1 MSRGG
6 AREVMS
12 RGGGRGEKGRYKQGC
27 EEEERREVMSRG
39 GGRREKGRY
48 NQGWEE
54 DERREGRNCGEKRSI
69 LSYRGLSSIQERR
82 ALELGITLEI
92 CRDLHIDQN
101 RKHSVFHR
109 SNPRIS
115 LLSSCVY
122 SDDNSDYQDPVETGN
137 GGEFKCDECPKSF
150 QWKANL
156 QRHQLTHD
164 ADRKFPCEN
173 CDKVFTDPSNLQRH
187 IRSQHVG
194 ARSHACSECGKTF
207 ATSSGLKQH
216 QHIHSSVK
224 PFQCE
229 VCLKA
234 YTQFSNLCRHK
245 RMHADCRQQIKCKDC
260 GQAFSTVTSLSK
272 HKRFCEGVMRTG
284 LRAMYPS
291 PHGDPKLSPLS
302 LSPSSGHPPAHPHP
316 LPPTPAGHAQMP
328 ASLFPALYG
337 RPAQFPFSP
346 YPPPASF
353 AQFPGLQHLAA
364 SLPPSLLG
372 PQGPVSPS
380 TALKLAATLQ
390 HQFALARTPPAA
402 LDKKLGLNTV
412 SPSPSSPVSTP
423 SRYSPEEDKAS
434 SRGNGYSTNTSFYE
448 NHNHLGEPD
457 HPDVK
462 RRLLNDEAD
471 EKDNH
476 LDVGSKYDDC
486 DSDKSQVLNS
496 ERDQSIDR
504 ARKRSRSPSPGRNR
518 TSSPGA
524 VDREEQVSS
533 PPVEKKH
540 KTTPSIAPPGFTQF
554 RPQSPVVS
562 SRVGHILTT
571 PKPVKQETAFDLSTN
586 GTSGHSSGQEEQLS
600 PRESDMNIRA
610 DADDGV
616 EEKSETDQESSVGK
630 DLEAPLDLSNKKSKS
645 SSAEEVTNREP
656 ASEVIKTSTGL
667 EKEPSS
673 PVPSPVS
680 QNLSTSPAS
689 SALQQHHQQRAHHA
703 MSSSS
708 PSILPLSSP
717 LSMASTMPPLS
728 IPGGVSSD
736 LKAAGIV
743 PSSPYGPYP
752 FSPAMME
759 QFLRMKEDLKL
770 QHEAAAKFSN
780 PFSRFPMPGPT
791 AFPGLHPH
799 PPHPQF
805 PIMSNRHHAE
815 KSMMKQLEKSSSD
828 FHSAHHRLPHHLLH
842 TNHHHHHPH
851 FGSPGG
857 AAGSVANKNK
867 ERYACKFCGKVFPR
881 SANLTRHLRTHTGE
895 QPYKCKYC
903 ERSFSI
909 SSNLQRHVRNIHNK
923 EKPFKCPLCERCFGQ
938 QTNLDR
944 HLKKHETEGPHLAD
958 SPPSAPSS
966 PSLQPGLVSGREDV
980 DLAEEDGY
988 FSQVTGFVSR
998 PHGAAAGEKGE
1009 DADDEDDEDLDGE
1022 EGDDIAGPSRRRPR
1036 GLVEEDDEEE
1046 MTHLARRKSLDDE
1059 DDIDVD
1065 NDLDVLDTK
1074 RGNEDDKL
1082 AVEEDELEDED
1093 ELVDD
1098 ADISDG
1104 DVVDEE
1110 ATTLAITAA
1119 EPRDTMGPTKSTAK
1133 HEIEDVAEEATL
1145 QHNSLTEVS
1154 EETTEPVTP
1163 GFCADSDL
1171 SKLAS
1176 YALTVLKLS
1185 DKSILPGLMSMRR
1198 KPQDGCLGFCLIQ
1211 STETLVV
1218 FVSLSA
1224 CLFAGKKS
1232 SHKQI

>member
-1 MSRGG
+1 
-6 AREVMS
+6 
-12 RGGGRGEKGRYKQGC
+12 
-27 EEEERREVMSRG
+27 
-39 GGRREKGRY
+39 
-48 NQGWEE
+48 
-54 DERREGRNCGEKRSI
+54 
-69 LSYRGLSSIQERR
+69 
-82 ALELGITLEI
+82 
-92 CRDLHIDQN
+92 
-101 RKHSVFHR
+101 
-109 SNPRIS
+109 
-115 LLSSCVY
+115 
-122 SDDNSDYQDPVETGN
+122 
-137 GGEFKCDECPKSF
+137 
-150 QWKANL
+150 
-156 QRHQLTHD
+156 
-164 ADRKFPCEN
+164 
-173 CDKVFTDPSNLQRH
+173 
-187 IRSQHVG
+187 
-194 ARSHACSECGKTF
+194 
-207 ATSSGLKQH
+207 
-216 QHIHSSVK
+216 
-224 PFQCE
+224 
-229 VCLKA
+229 
-234 YTQFSNLCRHK
+234 
-245 RMHADCRQQIKCKDC
+245 
-260 GQAFSTVTSLSK
+260 
-272 HKRFCEGVMRTG
+272 
-284 LRAMYPS
+284 
-291 PHGDPKLSPLS
+291 
-302 LSPSSGHPPAHPHP
+302 
-316 LPPTPAGHAQMP
+316 
-328 ASLFPALYG
+328 
-337 RPAQFPFSP
+337 
-346 YPPPASF
+346 
-353 AQFPGLQHLAA
+353 
-364 SLPPSLLG
+364 
-372 PQGPVSPS
+372 
-380 TALKLAATLQ
+380 
-390 HQFALARTPPAA
+390 
-402 LDKKLGLNTV
+402 
-412 SPSPSSPVSTP
+412 
-423 SRYSPEEDKAS
+423 
-434 SRGNGYSTNTSFYE
+434 
-448 NHNHLGEPD
+448 
-457 HPDVK
+457 
-462 RRLLNDEAD
+462 
-471 EKDNH
+471 
-476 LDVGSKYDDC
+476 
-486 DSDKSQVLNS
+486 
-496 ERDQSIDR
+496 
-504 ARKRSRSPSPGRNR
+504 
-518 TSSPGA
+518 
-524 VDREEQVSS
+524 
-533 PPVEKKH
+533 
-540 KTTPSIAPPGFTQF
+540 
-554 RPQSPVVS
+554 
-562 SRVGHILTT
+562 
-571 PKPVKQETAFDLSTN
+571 
-586 GTSGHSSGQEEQLS
+586 
-600 PRESDMNIRA
+600 MNIRA

-805 PIMSNRHHAE
+805 PDYVQQAPRRKVHDEAVGEIFQR
-815 KSMMKQLEKSSSD
+815 LPLSSSS
-828 FHSAHHRLPHHLLH
+828 SAPSSSPHQPPPSSSSFWFTRRRRRISRQQEQGALCLQVLREGVSSLGEPDSAPED
-842 TNHHHHHPH
+842 PH
-851 FGSPGG
+851 G
-857 AAGSVANKNK
+857 
-867 ERYACKFCGKVFPR
+867 
-881 SANLTRHLRTHTGE
+881 RTAV
-895 QPYKCKYC
+895 QV
-903 ERSFSI
+903 
-909 SSNLQRHVRNIHNK
+909 HVRNIHNK

-1022 EGDDIAGPSRRRPR
+1022 EGDDIAGPSRRRSR

-1065 NDLDVLDTK
+1065 NDLDGLGTK

-1133 HEIEDVAEEATL
+1133 HDIEDVAEEA
-1145 QHNSLTEVS
+1145 
-1154 EETTEPVTP
+1154 
-1163 GFCADSDL
+1163 DS
-1171 SKLAS
+1171 A
-1176 YALTVLKLS
+1176 A
-1185 DKSILPGLMSMRR
+1185 
-1198 KPQDGCLGFCLIQ
+1198 Q
-1211 STETLVV
+1211 
-1218 FVSLSA
+1218 
-1224 CLFAGKKS
+1224 
-1232 SHKQI
+1232 